1 MIFDLI
7 VIIQIDP
14 DQSITNNEEYEML
27 KIKWGKMFCF
37 FFK

>member
-27 KIKWGKMFCF
+27 KIKWGKMFF
-37 FFK
+37 LK

>member
-1 MIFDLI
+1 MIFDLM

-27 KIKWGKMFCF
+27 KIKSGKMF